1 MPPLLDASPVVAGV
15 SATPLRKE
23 GNQVETVKLTLMID
37 PRDAG
42 DIARLRSIQ
51 RAALVRA
58 RLLEILDEEDDAEL
72 ATRLEV
78 A

>member
-1 MPPLLDASPVVAGV
+1 
-15 SATPLRKE
+15 
-23 GNQVETVKLTLMID
+23 VETVKLTLMID